1 LQTEVNA
8 AYSTA
13 IDWLFG
19 TQDRGVKLGLDN
31 VRRLLAA
38 MGDPQ
43 NELRFIHVAGTNGK
57 GSVCAMI
64 DSIYRS
70 AGVRTGL
77 YTSPHLVRFN
87 ERIQING
94 RPIDDED
101 VVWGIGRVR
110 SLIDEERHPT
120 FFEITT
126 ALAFDYFRRHE
137 VNMVVLETGLGGRLD
152 ATNLVHPLVSVLTS
166 IDMDHQKWLGD
177 TLSQIAAEKGGIIKR
192 GVPVVSGPQVSE
204 VRTVLEQIA
213 AERSAPISYAEPPIE
228 GLFIGLA
235 GSHQRVNAA
244 IAVNAVRSSGI
255 QADQQAIKEGLANVY
270 WPGRF
275 QRVNDRTVLEG
286 AHNPAATKCLIDTWR
301 ECGGSEKATVIF
313 GGLFDKD
320 LEGMISI
327 LSTLAARFLIVPIR
341 SQRAAPTAEIES
353 FVPPHLSAIQCSSP
367 AEALELALQFDE
379 QILVTGS
386 LFLVGETLSIL
397 DSSQAALQTS
407 DQ

>member
-1 LQTEVNA
+1 VNA
-8 AYSTA
+8 DYSTA

-19 TQDRGVKLGLDN
+19 TQYRGVKLGLDN

-43 NELRFIHVAGTNGK
+43 DGLGFIHVAGTNGK

-64 DSIYRS
+64 DSIYRA
-70 AGVRTGL
+70 AGFRTGL
-77 YTSPHLVRFN
+77 FTSPHLVRFN

-101 VVWGIGRVR
+101 VAEGIRRVR
-110 SLIDEERHPT
+110 SFIDEEHHPT

-126 ALAFDYFRRHE
+126 ALAFDYFRRYE
-137 VNMVVLETGLGGRLD
+137 VDLVVLETGLGGRLD

-166 IDMDHQKWLGD
+166 IDMDHQKWLGE
-177 TLSQIAAEKGGIIKR
+177 TLGEIAAEKGGIIKQ
-192 GVPVVSGPQVSE
+192 GVPVVSGPQFSE

-213 AERSAPISYAEPPIE
+213 AERSAPISYAENPIE

-244 IAVNAVRSSGI
+244 IAVNAVRSAGI
-255 QADQQAIKEGLANVY
+255 QTDRQSVKEGLANVY

-275 QRVNDRTVLEG
+275 QRVNDRTVLDG
-286 AHNPAATKCLIDTWR
+286 AHNPAATKCVVETWR
-301 ECGGSEKATVIF
+301 ECGGPEKATIIF
-313 GGLFDKD
+313 GGLLDKD
-320 LEGMISI
+320 LGGMIST
-327 LSTLAARFLIVPIR
+327 LSTLASRFLIVPIR
-341 SQRAAPTAEIES
+341 SQRAASTAEIEP
-353 FVPPHLSAIQCSSP
+353 FVPRHLSAVQCSSA
-367 AEALELALQFDE
+367 AEALDLALRFNE

-386 LFLVGETLSIL
+386 LFLVGEALSIL

-407 DQ
+407 EQ

>member
-1 LQTEVNA
+1 VNA

-19 TQDRGVKLGLDN
+19 TQHRGVKLGLDN

-38 MGDPQ
+38 MGDPHKD
-43 NELRFIHVAGTNGK
+43 LRFIHVAGTNGK

-64 DSIYRS
+64 DSIYRA

-77 YTSPHLVRFN
+77 FTSPHLIRFN

-94 RPIDDED
+94 RPIDNED
-101 VVWGIGRVR
+101 IVWGVHRVR

-126 ALAFDYFRRHE
+126 ALAFDYFRRQE
-137 VNMVVLETGLGGRLD
+137 VDLVVLETGLGGRLD

-177 TLSQIAAEKGGIIKR
+177 TLGEIAAEKGGIIKP
-192 GVPVVSGPQVSE
+192 GVPVVSGPQLSE

-213 AERSAPISYAEPPIE
+213 TERSAPISYAETPIE
-228 GLFIGLA
+228 GRFIGLA

-244 IAVNAVRSSGI
+244 IAVHAVRSAAI
-255 QADQQAIKEGLANVY
+255 QTPPQAVKEGLANVY

-275 QRVNDRTVLEG
+275 QRVNDRTVLDG
-286 AHNPAATKCLIDTWR
+286 AHNPAATRCVVQTWR
-301 ECGGSEKATVIF
+301 ECGGSEKATIIF

-320 LEGMISI
+320 LEGMIST

-341 SQRAAPTAEIES
+341 SQRAASPAEIEPL
-353 FVPPHLSAIQCSSP
+353 VPRHLSAIQCSST
-367 AEALELALQFDE
+367 AEALDLALRFDE
-379 QILVTGS
+379 PILVTGS

-397 DSSQAALQTS
+397 DSSPAALQTS